1 MRKKLQVHI
10 KINKLLKS
18 RHNLSA
24 EEKTKV
30 VDTKEDIHWKGAA
43 YHSLVIRIKQIKI
56 CMFLADS
63 LLRKIIHK
71 S

>member
-30 VDTKEDIHWKGAA
+30 VDLRSTYFVLSLYIEKEQFEGQEISEENGVC
-43 YHSLVIRIKQIKI
+43 L
-56 CMFLADS
+56 
-63 LLRKIIHK
+63 
-71 S
+71 

>member
-1 MRKKLQVHI
+1 MKDNEEKLQVHI

-30 VDTKEDIHWKGAA
+30 VDMYLDSTLK
-43 YHSLVIRIKQIKI
+43 RINLWRQ
-56 CMFLADS
+56 AS
-63 LLRKIIHK
+63 P
-71 S
+71 